1 MLVGIKDKNRFA
13 SKRTFF
19 IFFYNNFIFFYYS
32 FFKFLA
38 SKLYLCKKILVLYK
52 KTTIVTIALVKH
64 KKIL

>member
-1 MLVGIKDKNRFA
+1 MLVVIKDKNRFV

-19 IFFYNNFIFFYYS
+19 IFFSITILFFYYS